1 MNVENGR
8 VWDFAGDG
16 YVHRLIMQQSDTDFA
31 LDRGLGLSEDD
42 SGNGS
47 SGSGGSSLRARVRVQ
62 PKMVEI
68 PDPRYRLSSRTRQA
82 PLSTDEEDI
91 VVNRKLESTAYHYNQ
106 LLTWQLGQNRQQ
118 YEDRLHR
125 FKDFLN
131 QELQL
136 ASNKGGS
143 QSWSSTVQGLLL
155 IEKSKALKKR
165 DLALARL
172 DEAKNELMLLQDF
185 NKSLSNNL
193 RELQS
198 VIVTAEDK
206 VDKAENV
213 YSDYI
218 PKLEKKVQSL
228 MEKLS

>member
-16 YVHRLIMQQSDTDFA
+16 YVHRLIMQQSDTDYS
-31 LDRGLGLSEDD
+31 LGSLSEDG
-42 SGNGS
+42 SISNG
-47 SGSGGSSLRARVRVQ
+47 GLAVRVQ
-62 PKMVEI
+62 PKMVEV
-68 PDPRYRLSSRTRQA
+68 PDPRYRQSSRTRLA
-82 PLSTDEEDI
+82 PLTTDEESLVI
-91 VVNRKLESTAYHYNQ
+91 NRKLESTAYHYNQ
-106 LLTWQLGQNRQQ
+106 LLTWQLEQNRQQ

-136 ASNKGGS
+136 ASNKDS
-143 QSWSSTVQGLLL
+143 SKSWSQTVEELLI

-172 DEAKNELMLLQDF
+172 DDAKKELMLLQDF
-185 NKSLSNNL
+185 NKNLSNNL
-193 RELQS
+193 LELQS
-198 VIVTAEDK
+198 VIVTAEEK
-206 VDKAENV
+206 VDKAEKV

-228 MEKLS
+228 MEKL